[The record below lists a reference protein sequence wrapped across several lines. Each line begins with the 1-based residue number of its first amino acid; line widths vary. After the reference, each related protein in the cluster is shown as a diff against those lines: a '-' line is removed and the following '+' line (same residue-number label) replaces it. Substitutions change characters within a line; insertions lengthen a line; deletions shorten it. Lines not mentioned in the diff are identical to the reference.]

1 MFGLNKSYIFALF
14 ALAIFGTAFFT
25 VDFYLPKIRVWK
37 SNILFQQSKIYL
49 DETIDNAGGLLDEGV
64 GRGRLAHLL
73 NPSNQE
79 VLLNY
84 IRLRFRTHPA
94 QALLLWSKALGNEND
109 SENRSELLSKCLA
122 TLKNE
127 DLTLNDRRISGEIAY
142 GQVNILMQVSEW
154 ANNPDNILIFCELL
168 AETGKPEEA
177 HVKLSKLLDEF
188 PLHPQGVFLLAR
200 LTVHLKDDSKL
211 IEVGKAL
218 ASLSAQRNDIGVE
231 AIRHMTLLHLLNPL
245 SANSLQKCIELL
257 NSNPQSK
264 PIDYLRIHALQYAV
278 SNQDSEKANIIREC
292 SKLFDLT
299 NAKELFI
306 YSRWLARLYEF
317 SAILEFLPP
326 SKARVDENLFK
337 IRMNALAQQGELE
350 SIHAEVANAPMI
362 STLWRMVIEAR
373 AFSLQGKYDESIDVL
388 DRLIPLLGDDPRKV
402 RAVCFY
408 LESSN
413 DIRGLAHILENLIDQ
428 SIHRRYALS
437 KLLQH
442 RAGSAPLHKLI
453 EWIEHMS
460 KINPD
465 DLNLQVSRIYLNLL
479 DPSLISPSVNLSKF
493 IEKADLLVS
502 KTNLPQARITLAL
515 AHLRNSA
522 PDKALVALGRPEDW
536 RQWRN
541 SRGAW
546 SYIASQIYRLNK
558 DSEKAIIL
566 SENVSFAQM
575 DRAEK
580 ESLQALFPSQF

>member
-1 MFGLNKSYIFALF
+1 MLGFHISYIFSLLAL
-14 ALAIFGTAFFT
+14 LLFGTAFFT
-25 VDFYLPKIRVWK
+25 ADFYLPQIRVWK

-64 GRGRLAHLL
+64 SRGRLAHLL

-79 VLLNY
+79 ILLNY

-94 QALLLWSKALGNEND
+94 QALLVWAKALENEKD
-109 SENRSELLSKCLA
+109 SENRSELFSKCLS

-127 DLTLNDRRISGEIAY
+127 ELSLNDRRISGEIAY
-142 GQVNILMQVSEW
+142 GQVNILMQLSDW
-154 ANNPDNILIFCELL
+154 ANSPDNILMFCELL
-168 AETGKPEEA
+168 AETGKPKEA
-177 HVKLSKLLDEF
+177 HARLSELLDEY
-188 PLHPQGVFLLAR
+188 PLYPQGVFLLAR

-218 ASLSAQRNDIGVE
+218 ASISAQRNEVGVE

-257 NSNPQSK
+257 QANPQSN

-278 SNQDSEKANIIREC
+278 SNQNAEKEKIIKEC
-292 SKLFDLT
+292 SRLFDLT
-299 NAKELFI
+299 NAKELFV
-306 YSRWLARLYEF
+306 YCRWLARLYEF
-317 SAILEFLPP
+317 SAILEYLPP

-337 IRMNALAQQGELE
+337 IRMNALAQEDELE

-362 STLWRMVIEAR
+362 PTLWRMVVEAR
-373 AFSLQGKYDESIDVL
+373 AFSLQGKYDESIEVL
-388 DRLIPLLGDDPRKV
+388 DRLVPLLGDDPRKV

-408 LESSN
+408 LESSK
-413 DIRGLAHILENLIDQ
+413 DILGLAHILEKLIDQ
-428 SIHRRYALS
+428 SIHTRFALS

-453 EWIEHMS
+453 EWIDRMS
-460 KINPD
+460 KINPED
-465 DLNLQVSRIYLNLL
+465 PNLQISNIYLNLL
-479 DPSLISPSVNLSKF
+479 DPELISPSVNLNEF
-493 IEKADLLVS
+493 IETADSLLS
-502 KTNLPQARITLAL
+502 QTNLPQARITLAL
-515 AHLRNSA
+515 AHLRNGSA
-522 PDKALVALGRPEDW
+522 DKALVALGRPEDW
-536 RQWRN
+536 RQWTN

-558 DSEKAIIL
+558 DSGKAIIL
-566 SENVSFAQM
+566 SENVNFAKM

-580 ESLQALFPSQF
+580 ESLQALFSSQF

>member
-1 MFGLNKSYIFALF
+1 MLGFHISYIFSLLAL
-14 ALAIFGTAFFT
+14 LLFGTAFFT
-25 VDFYLPKIRVWK
+25 ADFYLPQIRVWK

-64 GRGRLAHLL
+64 SRGRLAHLL

-79 VLLNY
+79 ILLNY

-94 QALLLWSKALGNEND
+94 QALLVWSKALENEKD
-109 SENRSELLSKCLA
+109 SENRSELFSKCLS

-127 DLTLNDRRISGEIAY
+127 ELSLNDRRISGEIAY
-142 GQVNILMQVSEW
+142 GQVNILMQLSDW
-154 ANNPDNILIFCELL
+154 ANSPDNILMFCELL
-168 AETGKPEEA
+168 AETGKPKEA
-177 HVKLSKLLDEF
+177 HARLSELLDEY
-188 PLHPQGVFLLAR
+188 PLYPQGVFLLAR

-218 ASLSAQRNDIGVE
+218 ASISAQRNEVGVE

-257 NSNPQSK
+257 QANPQSN

-278 SNQDSEKANIIREC
+278 SNQNAEKEKIIKEC
-292 SKLFDLT
+292 SRLFDLT
-299 NAKELFI
+299 NAKELFV
-306 YSRWLARLYEF
+306 YCRWLARLYEF
-317 SAILEFLPP
+317 SAILEYLPP

-337 IRMNALAQQGELE
+337 IRMNALAQEDELE

-362 STLWRMVIEAR
+362 PTLWRMVVEAR
-373 AFSLQGKYDESIDVL
+373 AFSLQGKYDESIEVL
-388 DRLIPLLGDDPRKV
+388 DRLVPLLGDDPRKV

-408 LESSN
+408 LESSK
-413 DIRGLAHILENLIDQ
+413 DILGLAHILEKLIDQ
-428 SIHRRYALS
+428 SIHTRFALS

-453 EWIEHMS
+453 EWIDRMS
-460 KINPD
+460 KINPED
-465 DLNLQVSRIYLNLL
+465 PNLQISNIYLNLL
-479 DPSLISPSVNLSKF
+479 DPELISPSVNLNEF
-493 IEKADLLVS
+493 IETADSLLS
-502 KTNLPQARITLAL
+502 QTNLPQARITLAL
-515 AHLRNSA
+515 AHLRNGSA
-522 PDKALVALGRPEDW
+522 DKALVALGRPEDW
-536 RQWRN
+536 RQWTN

-558 DSEKAIIL
+558 DSGKAIIL
-566 SENVSFAQM
+566 SENVNFAKM

-580 ESLQALFPSQF
+580 ESLQALFSSQF